1 MAASRA
7 SSERAATRARAGRR
21 QPARAAA
28 PRGKGRRDDILG
40 ALHDCVIDQGY
51 AKSTLADIARRAGM
65 SPSHLLY
72 YFRGKDA
79 ILDAYFKEVAE
90 RILRRI
96 GEFRTQPL
104 ERQIDLL
111 SALFFAGKGLTRFE
125 IGFML
130 ECFGAAVHDQQLHGL
145 KAALDRDCKKY
156 LRQLFGATVNRER
169 AADHAEIA
177 YALLIGLR
185 TAAYFDSRLGLPEAL
200 RLFRAEMRTLAGLG
214 RRNG

>member
-1 MAASRA
+1 MKRG
-7 SSERAATRARAGRR
+7 AGRR
-21 QPARAAA
+21 A
-28 PRGKGRRDDILG
+28 DILR

-51 AKSTLADIARRAGM
+51 SRTTLADIARKAEM

-79 ILDAYFKEVAE
+79 ILDAYFKDVAD

-96 GEFRTQPL
+96 EAFRSEPL

-111 SALFFAGKGLTRFE
+111 SELFFAGKDLTRSE

-130 ECFGAAVHDQQLHGL
+130 ECFGAAVHDSQLRNL
-145 KAALDRDCKKY
+145 KSRLDRACKDY
-156 LRQLFGATVNRER
+156 IRELFAAAPNRAR
-169 AADHAEIA
+169 AADRAEIA

-185 TAAYFDSRLGLPEAL
+185 TATYFDTRVGLPEAL
-200 RLFRAEMRTLAGLG
+200 RLFRAEMRSLGGLPA
-214 RRNG
+214 

>member
-7 SSERAATRARAGRR
+7 SSERAARRARSHRR
-21 QPARAAA
+21 QPARATD
-28 PRGKGRRDDILG
+28 PRGQGRRADILS

-51 AKSTLADIARRAGM
+51 AKTTLADIARKAGM

-96 GEFRTQPL
+96 DEFRTAPL
-104 ERQIDLL
+104 ERQIDRL

-130 ECFGAAVHDQQLHGL
+130 ECFGAAVHDQQLHHL
-145 KAALDRDCKKY
+145 KAGLDRNCKKY

-169 AADHAEIA
+169 AADYAEIA

-200 RLFRAEMRTLAGLG
+200 RLFRAEMRTLAGLA